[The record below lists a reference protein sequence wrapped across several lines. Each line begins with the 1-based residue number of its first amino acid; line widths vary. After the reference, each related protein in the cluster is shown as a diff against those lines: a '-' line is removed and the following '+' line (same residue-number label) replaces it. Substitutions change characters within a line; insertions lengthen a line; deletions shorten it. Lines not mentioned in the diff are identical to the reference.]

1 MTKYETNKTLSLED
15 IASEFGELT
24 NNNGMT
30 RRQAMA
36 AMARRHGIQTN
47 RIYAALEKL
56 KK

>member
-1 MTKYETNKTLSLED
+1 
-15 IASEFGELT
+15 LT
-24 NNNGMT
+24 NNDGMT